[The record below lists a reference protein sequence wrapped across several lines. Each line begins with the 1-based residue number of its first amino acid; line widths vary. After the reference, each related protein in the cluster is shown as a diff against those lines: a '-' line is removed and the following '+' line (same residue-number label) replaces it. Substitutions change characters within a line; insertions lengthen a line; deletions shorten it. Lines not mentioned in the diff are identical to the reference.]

1 MSEAAAATDVSEH
14 QTQRGR
20 AASGHSAHQ
29 LFSSPSRSRD
39 SHEFW
44 DCSVALCHCSGT
56 FCPACTGHFL
66 SLSTGLWDGSTVLEP
81 RAGSS
86 VVPSVCVGVCRDV
99 GRSVVL
105 VMARRSLLP
114 VVPCAARHFTF
125 LGALCLDTVW
135 QKSLVAA
142 GASVYRNMNI

>member
-1 MSEAAAATDVSEH
+1 M
-14 QTQRGR
+14 
-20 AASGHSAHQ
+20 
-29 LFSSPSRSRD
+29 
-39 SHEFW
+39 
-44 DCSVALCHCSGT
+44 
-56 FCPACTGHFL
+56 
-66 SLSTGLWDGSTVLEP
+66 
-81 RAGSS
+81 
-86 VVPSVCVGVCRDV
+86 PSVCVGVCRDV

-114 VVPCAARHFTF
+114 VVPLHFTF

>member
-1 MSEAAAATDVSEH
+1 M
-14 QTQRGR
+14 
-20 AASGHSAHQ
+20 
-29 LFSSPSRSRD
+29 
-39 SHEFW
+39 
-44 DCSVALCHCSGT
+44 
-56 FCPACTGHFL
+56 
-66 SLSTGLWDGSTVLEP
+66 
-81 RAGSS
+81 
-86 VVPSVCVGVCRDV
+86 PSVCVGVCRDV

-114 VVPCAARHFTF
+114 VVPCAAQHFTF